1 MPPPFLVLPAIS
13 GIPWLTEV
21 SFRLHL
27 HMACISRLCMC
38 TYMCPH
44 FFFLWLR
51 TLNHMAS
58 SNPDYICKDCAQM
71 RSHLQEQKLE
81 LKTTSP
87 LSPATTFGSN
97 KAKAS
102 IKSAAIKTLLCL
114 SPPPRDVPGS
124 AYSSSFRELWLRK
137 CPANHY
143 VTCTLLMTFIFWH
156 TLATHQYFSGGNR
169 A

>member
-87 LSPATTFGSN
+87 LSPATSFGSN

-114 SPPPRDVPGS
+114 SPPPGCSWFCLFFFLQRTVTEKMSSKSLCDM
-124 AYSSSFRELWLRK
+124 YSVNDL
-137 CPANHY
+137 Y
-143 VTCTLLMTFIFWH
+143 FWH